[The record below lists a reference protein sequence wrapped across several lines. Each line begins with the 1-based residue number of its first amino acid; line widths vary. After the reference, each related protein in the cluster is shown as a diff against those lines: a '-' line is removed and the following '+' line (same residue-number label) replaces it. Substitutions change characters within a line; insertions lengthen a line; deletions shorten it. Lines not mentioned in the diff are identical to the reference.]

1 MEKKLRGKARK
12 KNTGKLVNY
21 DYQDME
27 RERMGMASLAAQDKT
42 IYEST
47 HNIPTSFD
55 INYANE
61 LIRQAQDNNKRPIEM
76 KIGYNNVINKE
87 ANFKNANLS
96 LDESDDINTN
106 QNLESKNINKI
117 NIIKS
122 KSIGKVE
129 EIIRISEDRISNDN
143 INISIDSKSKQNIN
157 TGQNN
162 VIQKSSAIDNDID
175 MADETQNINLDAI
188 NADRNVLGL
197 KKINQIFCSKCKSF
211 NKHITRYCPM
221 NFCNICLQFGHISND
236 CIKKPNICQY
246 CGADLNKL
254 NNPTIDHENFMKC
267 PKRMIVLATKCYKCG
282 RYGHTLSNC
291 TFK

>member
-1 MEKKLRGKARK
+1 MEKKLRGKAKK
-12 KNTGKLVNY
+12 KNTGKLEKY

-27 RERMGMASLAAQDKT
+27 RERMGMASLAAQNKT

-61 LIRQAQDNNKRPIEM
+61 LIKQAKNNNQRPNDI
-76 KIGYNNVINKE
+76 KTGYNNKEINVKS
-87 ANFKNANLS
+87 ANLL

-106 QNLESKNINKI
+106 QKLESKNINKI
-117 NIIKS
+117 NIIKF
-122 KSIGKVE
+122 KSIGKE
-129 EIIRISEDRISNDN
+129 EIIRISEDRVSNDN
-143 INISIDSKSKQNIN
+143 IINMEANTMKNIN
-157 TGQNN
+157 IEQYNA
-162 VIQKSSAIDNDID
+162 IQKLAIDNDID
-175 MADETQNINLDAI
+175 MADETQNINLDEI

-211 NKHITRYCPM
+211 NKHITRYCPL

-236 CIKKPNICQY
+236 CIRKPNICQY

-254 NNPTIDHENFMKC
+254 NNPTIDHENFIKC
-267 PKRMIVLATKCYKCG
+267 PKRMMVLATKCYKCG

>member
-1 MEKKLRGKARK
+1 MEKKPKGKARK
-12 KNTGKLVNY
+12 KNTGKLEKY

-27 RERMGMASLAAQDKT
+27 RERMGSASLAAQTKT

-61 LIRQAQDNNKRPIEM
+61 LIKQAKDKNKRPTEA
-76 KIGYNNVINKE
+76 KTGYNYVINK
-87 ANFKNANLS
+87 NTSFKNANIS
-96 LDESDDINTN
+96 LDESDDIYTN
-106 QNLESKNINKI
+106 QKLESKNINKI

-122 KSIGKVE
+122 KSIRKEE
-129 EIIRISEDRISNDN
+129 EIIRISEDRTSNDN
-143 INISIDSKSKQNIN
+143 ININIEPKSKQNIN
-157 TGQNN
+157 IEQNN
-162 VIQKSSAIDNDID
+162 VMQNSLAKDNDID
-175 MADETQNINLDAI
+175 MDDETQNINLDAI
-188 NADRNVLGL
+188 NADRNDLGL

-211 NKHITRYCPM
+211 NKHITRYCPL
-221 NFCNICLQFGHISND
+221 NFCNICLQFGHINND

-254 NNPTIDHENFMKC
+254 NNPTIDHENFIKC

>member
-27 RERMGMASLAAQDKT
+27 RERMGMASLAAQNKT

-61 LIRQAQDNNKRPIEM
+61 LIKQAQDNNKRPIEM

-87 ANFKNANLS
+87 ASFKNTNVS

-106 QNLESKNINKI
+106 QKLESKNINKI

-122 KSIGKVE
+122 KSIGKEE
-129 EIIRISEDRISNDN
+129 EIIRISEDRVSNDN
-143 INISIDSKSKQNIN
+143 IINFGAKSKQNIN
-157 TGQNN
+157 NEQNN
-162 VIQKSSAIDNDID
+162 AMQNSLAIDNDID

-188 NADRNVLGL
+188 NADRNILGL
-197 KKINQIFCSKCKSF
+197 KKISQIFCNKCKSF

-236 CIKKPNICQY
+236 CIRKPNICQY

>member
-1 MEKKLRGKARK
+1 MEKKLRGKAKK
-12 KNTGKLVNY
+12 KNTGKLEKY

-27 RERMGMASLAAQDKT
+27 RERMGMASLAAQNKT

-61 LIRQAQDNNKRPIEM
+61 LIKQAKNNNQRPNDI
-76 KIGYNNVINKE
+76 KTGYNNKEINVKS
-87 ANFKNANLS
+87 ANLL

-106 QNLESKNINKI
+106 QKLESKNINKI

-122 KSIGKVE
+122 KSIGKE
-129 EIIRISEDRISNDN
+129 DIIRISEDRVSNDN
-143 INISIDSKSKQNIN
+143 IINMEANTMKNIN
-157 TGQNN
+157 IEQYNAT
-162 VIQKSSAIDNDID
+162 QKLAIDNDID
-175 MADETQNINLDAI
+175 MADETQNINLDEI

-211 NKHITRYCPM
+211 NKHITRYCPL

-254 NNPTIDHENFMKC
+254 NNPTIDHENFIKC
-267 PKRMIVLATKCYKCG
+267 PKRMMVLATKCYKCG